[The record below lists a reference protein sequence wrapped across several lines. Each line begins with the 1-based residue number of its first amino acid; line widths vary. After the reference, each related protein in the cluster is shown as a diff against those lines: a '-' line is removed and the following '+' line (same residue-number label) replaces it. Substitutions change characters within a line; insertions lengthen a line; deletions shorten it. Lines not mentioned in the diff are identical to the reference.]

1 MFYRGYE
8 GTHDFD
14 PDEMM
19 YIGSVKDI
27 EHFVQ
32 YKGSTPEELEEDFK
46 REIDKYINFLNQ
58 AKNF

>member
-19 YIGSVKDI
+19 YIGSIKGI

-32 YKGSTPEELEEDFK
+32 YKGSTPEDLGEDFHK
-46 REIDKYINFLNQ
+46 QVDSYIKFLETSC
-58 AKNF
+58 